1 MPAPPA
7 GVKVAVGDVVLLN
20 WASEVEGLPASTLH
34 APVPTEGVLAASV
47 VELVVVQSVWSGPAL
62 EVVGAG
68 FTVITTS
75 SCVEVQGTRLVV
87 QRRV

>member
-47 VELVVVQSVWSGPAL
+47 VELVVVQRVWSGPAL
-62 EVVGAG
+62 EAVGAG
-68 FTVITTS
+68 LITTAN
-75 SCVEVQGTRLVV
+75 CAVVALVLPLEHV
-87 QRRV
+87 VVAT